1 MATNAQGASAPVVIP
16 QVSVVDGRVTT
27 TSQQV
32 AEFFGKRHCDV
43 LRAIDSLV
51 ADLREMGQS
60 DHVRNFACMIAKVEI
75 GKGATREDRA
85 FRLSRD
91 GFVLLAMRF
100 TGQKALRFQT
110 AYIDAFNAMEA
121 RLAATAPSPALP
133 PLNAELE
140 AIASRFNLSR
150 KRCLATFDH
159 LGNMHLDVVPDG
171 YELVNVA
178 ELERIRSLAADMC
191 AQMFKVN
198 SALRPF
204 VPGKGA

>member
-1 MATNAQGASAPVVIP
+1 MSQVHAQGASAPAVIP

-27 TSQQV
+27 TSLQV

-85 FRLSRD
+85 FRLTRD

-121 RLAATAPSPALP
+121 RLVAPSPAP
-133 PLNAELE
+133 KSISAELK
-140 AIASRFNLSR
+140 ARFELSR
-150 KRCLATFDH
+150 KRFIAQYDMNGMLS
-159 LGNMHLDVVPDG
+159 LKEIPEGW
-171 YELVNVA
+171 ELIDMA
-178 ELERIRSLAADMC
+178 EARRIRDAAQAVCDGMLG
-191 AQMFKVN
+191 MKRVM
-198 SALRPF
+198 SA
-204 VPGKGA
+204 GKAGA